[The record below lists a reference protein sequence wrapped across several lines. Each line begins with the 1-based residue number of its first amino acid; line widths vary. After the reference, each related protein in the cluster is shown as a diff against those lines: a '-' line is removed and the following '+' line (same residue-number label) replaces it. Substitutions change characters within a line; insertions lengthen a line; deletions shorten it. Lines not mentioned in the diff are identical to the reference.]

1 MLNINFDYDCLIGE
15 GVNYMTHTSI
25 IFNGEN
31 TFVIPFE
38 YRRLLV
44 AARTKRMLGRLV
56 SEFPPSTCMT
66 KLNSLFTTAE
76 FKVTVITKAD
86 ITAKFG

>member
-1 MLNINFDYDCLIGE
+1 MLNINFDYDWLIGE

-38 YRRLLV
+38 YRRLL
-44 AARTKRMLGRLV
+44 ASFRISMARQTGQID
-56 SEFPPSTCMT
+56 
-66 KLNSLFTTAE
+66 
-76 FKVTVITKAD
+76 VIWS
-86 ITAKFG
+86 IR